1 MLRHPLLRAWTAFE
15 TLLRGRNGEL
25 RQLMRDIHRVA
36 LPPDEELAALDDARK
51 AELFAAFLDF
61 LRRNLNGQ
69 TTLPCYPGWASQ
81 SEVLAGFSRFG
92 APDMVLREAELARDL
107 DWLAAGAGIAKPAA
121 LPGDEPDYP
130 DFLEEQ
136 SLRSAA
142 KKAYLRDYVAFGFAG
157 RP

>member
-1 MLRHPLLRAWTAFE
+1 MK
-15 TLLRGRNGEL
+15 NS
-25 RQLMRDIHRVA
+25 
-36 LPPDEELAALDDARK
+36 
-51 AELFAAFLDF
+51 FLDF

>member
-1 MLRHPLLRAWTAFE
+1 M
-15 TLLRGRNGEL
+15 
-25 RQLMRDIHRVA
+25 
-36 LPPDEELAALDDARK
+36 
-51 AELFAAFLDF
+51 
-61 LRRNLNGQ
+61 
-69 TTLPCYPGWASQ
+69 PCYPGWASQ